1 MATVKG
7 EQRRAA
13 LVEVA
18 RDILVAEGIDGLN
31 HRAVA
36 ARAGVA
42 VGLATYYFPT
52 SDDLRLA
59 AVDTLA
65 AADLAR
71 MEAVVAGVRRRR
83 RTAASTARL
92 VVGLLV
98 PGERDEL
105 VSWYER
111 YVRGGRSPLL
121 AGAAR
126 RVNAAARR
134 HVETLLERCG
144 HPDAPAGVT
153 LAVVDGAVVGTLAEG
168 ATHRARLAATE
179 ALTAVLESFRSH

>member
-1 MATVKG
+1 M
-7 EQRRAA
+7 
-13 LVEVA
+13 
-18 RDILVAEGIDGLN
+18 
-31 HRAVA
+31 A

-92 VVGLLV
+92 VVSLIV

-111 YVRGGRSPLL
+111 YVQGGRSPLL
-121 AGAAR
+121 AGAASDEQ
-126 RVNAAARR
+126 ARAMVR
-134 HVETLLERCG
+134 LLDDPAKFGGAYGLGIIYAGSMFGG
-144 HPDAPAGVT
+144 H
-153 LAVVDGAVVGTLAEG
+153 EG
-168 ATHRARLAATE
+168 
-179 ALTAVLESFRSH
+179 

>member
-1 MATVKG
+1 MATAKG
-7 EQRRAA
+7 ERRRAA
-13 LVEVA
+13 LVDVA
-18 RDILVAEGIDGLN
+18 RDVLVAEGIEGLN
-31 HRAVA
+31 HRTVS

-42 VGLATYYFPT
+42 VGLSTYYFPT
-52 SDDLRLA
+52 SDDLRAA
-59 AVDTLA
+59 AVDALA

-98 PGERDEL
+98 PGEHAEL

-111 YVRGGRSPLL
+111 YVQGARNPML
-121 AGAAR
+121 AGASR

-134 HVETLLERCG
+134 HVATVLERCDHAG
-144 HPDAPAGVT
+144 VPAGLT

-168 ATHRARLAATE
+168 AAHRARVAATE
-179 ALTAVLESFRSH
+179 ELTAALVRMAP